1 MQEKPLSKISVQ
13 DVLNRAHVSRS
24 AFYAHYSDKVDLL
37 LTDLDEF
44 LESVATHLSRA
55 ADPSERIAVVTE
67 FFAHVA
73 EAEHIRKALA
83 RSGRLGDFYD
93 LARQHFAR
101 GIERRLKELRRSHRL
116 GPQSAPPW
124 HTQWRA
130 RSSPSWTGGCRNADP
145 FRPKKWTVAFT
156 NSSGPAFLQGSR
168 QHPWRALGSDKG
180 PMNLHLLIRVNATTV
195 LSSD

>member
-55 ADPSERIAVVTE
+55 ADPSERVAVVTE

-93 LARQHFAR
+93 LASPAAPRAIR
-101 GIERRLKELRRSHRL
+101 GGTRN
-116 GPQSAPPW
+116 GG
-124 HTQWRA
+124 RA
-130 RSSPSWTGGCRNADP
+130 RRPTGLVAVEVQTGSGRRNGPPLSPTRL
-145 FRPKKWTVAFT
+145 V
-156 NSSGPAFLQGSR
+156 
-168 QHPWRALGSDKG
+168 QHSLRAQSNTHGEHSA
-180 PMNLHLLIRVNATTV
+180 ATRGQ
-195 LSSD
+195 